1 MARTSGCS
9 NRRAAACRP
18 PWTMLKTPSGSP
30 ASSNSSAS
38 STAVRGV
45 RSLGF
50 STKVLPHAIATGNIL
65 SAQSV
70 NKTSPGLRSNL
81 HSTAGGTLSFP
92 NSPFKDAPWRA
103 LAAGD
108 KAQGGDP
115 VETTVYLIIVDGLR
129 ADFGRRYF
137 AGINRWLKEG
147 KAAYTTLRSGLPSDS
162 RPSYA
167 LIATGVDG
175 SVNTITSNGSRQR
188 CPAPNIFG
196 LARQKGLRTGGAM
209 YHWWSELF
217 NKTPFDPATDHR
229 QYDLERD
236 IQDGYFYNSDET
248 PDEVIFAKAREI
260 RAHSRPHLL
269 VIHPMS
275 VDYAGDNLGGAAS

>member
-1 MARTSGCS
+1 PRGAVWIGSRGETFSAIRQQNFSGASFKPSLRSRQPSFTSEFS
-9 NRRAAACRP
+9 PQRRALRARHGRRRP
-18 PWTMLKTPSGSP
+18 T
-30 ASSNSSAS
+30 
-38 STAVRGV
+38 
-45 RSLGF
+45 
-50 STKVLPHAIATGNIL
+50 
-65 SAQSV
+65 
-70 NKTSPGLRSNL
+70 
-81 HSTAGGTLSFP
+81 
-92 NSPFKDAPWRA
+92 
-103 LAAGD
+103 
-108 KAQGGDP
+108 QGGDP
-115 VETTVYLIIVDGLR
+115 VETTVYLIVVDGLR

-269 VIHPMS
+269 VIHSMS
-275 VDYAGDNLGGAAS
+275 VDYAGDNLGGAASAT